1 MDAGLYSTQG
11 KAQTNFSRHLP
22 ETQSDLATQVLKDP
36 YNFDFLTLSDS
47 YKERELEDALTTNI
61 TKFLTELGQGFAYV
75 GRQVPVKIGK
85 KERFIDLLFYH
96 LKLRCYVVIELK
108 ANEFELEYAGKLG
121 GYISAVNHQR
131 KTEIDNPTIG
141 LIICKTKDSVEVQYA
156 LENTSQPIGVSE
168 YELSNL
174 LPENYKSALPSIEE
188 IEEGL
193 KDMN

>member
-1 MDAGLYSTQG
+1 
-11 KAQTNFSRHLP
+11 
-22 ETQSDLATQVLKDP
+22 
-36 YNFDFLTLSDS
+36 
-47 YKERELEDALTTNI
+47 
-61 TKFLTELGQGFAYV
+61 
-75 GRQVPVKIGK
+75 
-85 KERFIDLLFYH
+85 
-96 LKLRCYVVIELK
+96 
-108 ANEFELEYAGKLG
+108 
-121 GYISAVNHQR
+121 
-131 KTEIDNPTIG
+131 